1 MNTSNL
7 NVKLFNDKYLGEAGF
22 FIWIIPIALTFFIY
36 LFFSSV
42 YELATMSY
50 DSLNNILFIC
60 LCIILFLTISLWFI
74 YELYIASMLFQKT
87 KISNI
92 YILGVT
98 YFRRRI
104 NIPIHEIYSVIT
116 LEQNSFLLKK
126 HRAVQTDKPCL
137 QIKTKD
143 NKNYLITPHME
154 RFEELRATLIE
165 LVEQNKKLIHDKN
178 KSTRL

>member
-1 MNTSNL
+1 MSYCN
-7 NVKLFNDKYLGEAGF
+7 FNSIMYKDMHLGEYGFSVWVISLGIVMFSCFLYIGLSAIMIRPPKGFENIIF
-22 FIWIIPIALTFFIY
+22 FIIFICSI
-36 LFFSSV
+36 SSV
-42 YELATMSY
+42 ILWLLYQKVIAIKIIQEIQVSYE
-50 DSLNNILFIC
+50 
-60 LCIILFLTISLWFI
+60 
-74 YELYIASMLFQKT
+74 K
-87 KISNI
+87 I
-92 YILGVT
+92 YIVT